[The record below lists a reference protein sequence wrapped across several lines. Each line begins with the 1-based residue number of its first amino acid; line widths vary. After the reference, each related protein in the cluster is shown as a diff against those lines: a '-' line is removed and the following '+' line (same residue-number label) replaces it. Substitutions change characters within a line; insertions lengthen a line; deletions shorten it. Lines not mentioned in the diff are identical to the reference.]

1 MIKLLQNLN
10 NLSVPPGS
18 VGTKIAADLFAY
30 GTGYP
35 FLTAWQ
41 QLDPQNRATALL
53 CKKEDSWLLC
63 TGSAAD
69 FSKKTK
75 KTDFAEGT
83 DLTEKADLAEGANLA
98 EGADFTEL
106 TAFVQAVGGRHLQL
120 QGPGNLTALKS
131 PVLFA
136 EYCLQ
141 PAGRPAAP
149 AAVQQNN
156 LKGCYQILYSSPNSS
171 IAKVGYNGWYAD
183 LSHKIR
189 HGYAFCATLNG
200 AAAVVS
206 HLFGGSAVLSGVAVL
221 PQLRGKGR
229 GRQLLAALP
238 ALLPGV
244 RRFYVCCA
252 PQTEPFYKA
261 CGFVK
266 TGQAVT
272 VGRL

>member
-10 NLSVPPGS
+10 NLSVPLGS

-69 FSKKTK
+69 FSEKTK

-83 DLTEKADLAEGANLA
+83 DLTEKADLT
-98 EGADFTEL
+98 EGADFAEL

-171 IAKVGYNGWYAD
+171 IAKVEYNGWYAD

-238 ALLPGV
+238 AVLPGV
-244 RRFYVCCA
+244 RRFYICCA
-252 PQTEPFYKA
+252 PQTEPFYRA

-266 TGQAVT
+266 TGRTVT

>member
-18 VGTKIAADLFAY
+18 VGTKIAADLFDY

-69 FSKKTK
+69 FSEKTK

>member
-41 QLDPQNRATALL
+41 QLGPQNRATALL
-53 CKKEDSWLLC
+53 CKKEDSWLLYA
-63 TGSAAD
+63 GS
-69 FSKKTK
+69 
-75 KTDFAEGT
+75 
-83 DLTEKADLAEGANLA
+83 KANPA
-98 EGADFTEL
+98 EL
-106 TAFVQAVGGRHLQL
+106 TAFVQSVGGRHLQV
-120 QGPGNLTALKS
+120 QGPGNFPALKS
-131 PVLFA
+131 PGLFA

-141 PAGRPAAP
+141 PGQPAAAVP

-156 LKGCYQILYSSPNSS
+156 LKGCYQILYSSPSPS
-171 IAKVGYNGWYAD
+171 LAGVEYNGWYAD

-189 HGYAFCATLNG
+189 HGHAFCATLNG

-206 HLFGGSAVLSGVAVL
+206 HLFGGSAVLSGVAVQ

-238 ALLPGV
+238 ALLPRV
-244 RRFYVCCA
+244 QRFYICCA

-261 CGFVK
+261 CGFLK